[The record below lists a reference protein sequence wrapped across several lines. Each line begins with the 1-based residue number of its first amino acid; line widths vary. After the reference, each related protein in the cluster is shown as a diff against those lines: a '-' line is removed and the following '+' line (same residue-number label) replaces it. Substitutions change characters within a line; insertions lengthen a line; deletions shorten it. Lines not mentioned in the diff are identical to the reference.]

1 MDIASATAAVQSGTY
16 ASNSSAASAALAGNF
31 DTFLRLLTTQLM
43 HQDPTNP
50 MSSDQ
55 FTQQLVQMSGVEQS
69 IQTNRYMELLLTANA
84 IQNAGQAVSLLG
96 KEVTGSGTGTLLQ
109 DGAATW
115 NFATAADAPDTMLQ
129 VINSDGATVYT
140 TRMDAAKGDHKFEW
154 DGKDSNGNP
163 LADGT
168 YFLKVTANA
177 ANGAPVAVD
186 TRTTGIVTAID
197 MTSTDPLLTINGAQI
212 RYSQITAVKQ
222 PETAS

>member
-1 MDIASATAAVQSGTY
+1 MDIAAANAVLQSATYTSQ
-16 ASNSSAASAALAGNF
+16 SSAASAALAGNF

-69 IQTNRYMELLLTANA
+69 IQTNRNLELLLIANSV
-84 IQNAGQAVSLLG
+84 QNANLAVSLLG
-96 KEVTGSGTGTLLQ
+96 KEVTGSGTGALLEN
-109 DGAATW
+109 GEARW
-115 NFATAADAPDTMLQ
+115 SFATAADAPDTILQ

-140 TRMDAAKGDHKFEW
+140 ERMSADKGSHEFTW
-154 DGKDSNGNP
+154 DGKDSNGSTLP
-163 LADGT
+163 DGT
-168 YFLKVTANA
+168 YFLKVTANTA
-177 ANGAPVAVD
+177 TGAPVAVD

-212 RYSQITAVKQ
+212 RYSQVTAVKQ
-222 PETAS
+222 PGSA

>member
-1 MDIASATAAVQSGTY
+1 MDIASATAAVQSATSGGQ
-16 ASNSSAASAALAGNF
+16 SSAASAALAGNF
-31 DTFLRLLTTQLM
+31 DTFLKLLTTQLM

-69 IQTNRYMELLLTANA
+69 IQTNRNLELLLTANA
-84 IQNAGQAVSLLG
+84 IQNASGAVSLLG
-96 KEVTGSGTGTLLQ
+96 KEVTGAGTGALLQ
-109 DGAATW
+109 DGEAKW
-115 NFATAADAPDTMLQ
+115 NFATAAEAPDTTLQ
-129 VINSDGATVYT
+129 VINADGATVYT
-140 TRMDAAKGDHKFEW
+140 ERMDAAKGDHQFAW

-163 LADGT
+163 VPDGT

-222 PETAS
+222 PESAS